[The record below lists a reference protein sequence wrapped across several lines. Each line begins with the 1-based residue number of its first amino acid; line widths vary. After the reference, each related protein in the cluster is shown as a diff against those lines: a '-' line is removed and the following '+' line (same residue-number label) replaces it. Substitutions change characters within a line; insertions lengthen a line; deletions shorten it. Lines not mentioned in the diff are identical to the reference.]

1 MSSEIKM
8 QNPLFDAFKDRV
20 FKLAHEN
27 NVHVQIS
34 YSKNRN
40 FQVRYQNGDMDQY
53 TDAGKF
59 RLNLTVLKDGKIGSS
74 YAETFDNPERVF
86 YDALEN
92 IKIIDS
98 DDTEYF
104 YDGKGEYLKIEP
116 YNGAFEN
123 LSVKKRLSYIEIAH
137 KKIRESELILN
148 DMAIY
153 GDQMTES
160 RIVNTLGLD
169 VSFVSG
175 GGFMYAMAVAKDV
188 SPRSAGE
195 FTIGKV
201 PEQIDPEF
209 VGTRAREEALQLI
222 GSKSLKSGK
231 YRVILRNDVF
241 SDILGLLTSMVNADN
256 AHKNLTPLK
265 GKLNEKIASEVLTI
279 RDVPSHPLSIVA
291 TPFDT
296 QGVPTREKTIIEN
309 GIFKTF
315 LHNLKT
321 AKKDGVEPTGNAY
334 GTTGIAPINL
344 FVEPGSLNFE
354 ELVEKLEDGIII
366 IEVEGMHSGANPIS
380 GNFSL
385 GAKGLRVENGKITHG
400 VEQITIS
407 GNFLELLQKII
418 EVGNDLR
425 AFMGMGGIV
434 VPSVLVSD
442 LDIAGNI

>member
-1 MSSEIKM
+1 MSTDIQM
-8 QNPLFDAFKDRV
+8 QNNSFDVFKDKI

-27 NVHVQIS
+27 NVQVQIS

-59 RLNLTVLKDGKIGSS
+59 RLNITVLKDGKIGSS
-74 YAETFDNPERVF
+74 YAETFEAPEKVF

-92 IKIIDS
+92 IKIVDS
-98 DDTEYF
+98 DDIEYF
-104 YDGKGEYLKIEP
+104 YDGSGEYLKIEP
-116 YNGAFEN
+116 YDNSFEN
-123 LSVKKRLSYIEIAH
+123 LSVKKRLSYVEIAH
-137 KKIRESELILN
+137 RKIRESELILN

-160 RIVNTLGLD
+160 RIANTLGLD

-195 FTIGKV
+195 FTIGKK
-201 PEQIDPEF
+201 PEEIDPEF
-209 VGTRAREEALQLI
+209 VGIRACEEALQLI
-222 GSKSLKSGK
+222 GSKSVKSGK

-241 SDILGLLTSMVNADN
+241 SDILTLLISMVNADN

-265 GKLNEKIASEVLTI
+265 GKLNEKIASEVLSI
-279 RDVPSHPLSIVA
+279 YDVPSHALSIIA

-296 QGVPTREKTIIEN
+296 QGVPTKEKVIIEN
-309 GIFKTF
+309 GVFKTF

-344 FVEPGSLNFE
+344 FVKPGLLNFE
-354 ELVEKLEDGIII
+354 KLIEKLEDGIII
-366 IEVEGMHSGANPIS
+366 IEVEGIHSGANPIS

-385 GAKGLRVENGKITHG
+385 GAKGLRVEGGKITHG

-407 GNFLELLQKII
+407 GNFLELLHKII

-425 AFMGMGGIV
+425 AFIGMGGMI
-434 VPSVLVSD
+434 VPSILVSD
-442 LDIAGNI
+442 MDIAGNM